1 MKLKIE
7 IEMDNSAFTDNE
19 GELRDIFGRID
30 YAVSVGAEGGS
41 IRDGNGNKVGF
52 WETTEEAV

>member
-7 IEMDNSAFTDNE
+7 IEMDNSAFIDDE
-19 GELRDIFGRID
+19 DELKDIFRRVE